1 MVRYGHYDSNT
12 SQDDGDKKPR
22 LSPFRLTMGIIMVA
36 IYLAMAYALL
46 FTTLFAYTVP
56 LWVRYVMGAVFF
68 LYGIYRG
75 YRVYKG
81 NK

>member
-1 MVRYGHYDSNT
+1 MVQYGHYGDNP
-12 SQDDGDKKPR
+12 SQDDDTKPR
-22 LSPFRLTMGIIMVA
+22 LSPLRLTMGIIMVA

-46 FTTLFAYTVP
+46 FTSLFSHTVP
-56 LWVRYVMGAVFF
+56 LWVRYVMGVVFF

-81 NK
+81 SK